1 MRVLDGM
8 ISFIFSVVMLI
19 ISVILIL
26 VGTGAF
32 DPQMIIDMLT
42 KYAFAED
49 MIKSGIF
56 NPLTITG
63 IVLLLLSLKTTL
75 FLSIFK
81 VKKDKPIL
89 VKTAN
94 GEVEISQATITN
106 TVVNVGLN
114 FENIKEVQARMIE
127 RRKGVAIYAVISVF
141 VNSNLREITEEMQ
154 RQVKEVIKAT
164 TGVNVVDVN
173 IKVKNVEQKQ
183 RKNKEQ
189 PKVTYSVETPEIT
202 KENKIDETLV
212 SNVVTEVVA
221 TDAEPEMPEQIAI
234 EDANIADIE
243 ETKEE
248 K

>member
-49 MIKSGIF
+49 MKAINQVGDNFK
-56 NPLTITG
+56 TITG

-202 KENKIDETLV
+202 KENKIDD
-212 SNVVTEVVA
+212 SNWEYVDVKDEKY
-221 TDAEPEMPEQIAI
+221 
-234 EDANIADIE
+234 
-243 ETKEE
+243 KE
-248 K
+248 KVLARYLKLPN

>member
-42 KYAFAED
+42 QYAFAED

-164 TGVNVVDVN
+164 TGVNVIDVN

-202 KENKIDETLV
+202 KENKIDGTLV
-212 SNVVTEVVA
+212 SNVVIEGVTSD
-221 TDAEPEMPEQIAI
+221 TEPEMPEQIAI
-234 EDANIADIE
+234 EDANVTDIE